1 VTAEALGLPLDS
13 IEARGELALATRD
26 VEIAAGTIRAGTVA
40 GQRTTVSGMRDGV
53 ELVTFRANW
62 VCTTTDLDA
71 DWDLQATGWRVQ
83 VAGDTPLDVR
93 LEFAVPLERMAEY
106 SPGYTA
112 HRAVNAVAAVHA
124 AAPGIRTSVELP
136 QVVASL
142 GSPAISDA
150 EAAELVGLVTAG
162 GQDPNFL
169 PVEAERVAGEH
180 AAGADGG
187 AAAGLT
193 DSQGNDPNFLPV
205 EAGRLTGEDDAG
217 DLPRS

>member
-1 VTAEALGLPLDS
+1 M
-13 IEARGELALATRD
+13 
-26 VEIAAGTIRAGTVA
+26 EIAAGTIRGRHGRRPAHHRV
-40 GQRTTVSGMRDGV
+40 RYRDGV
-53 ELVTFRANW
+53 ELITFRANW

-136 QVVASL
+136 QVVAVL
-142 GSPAISDA
+142 
-150 EAAELVGLVTAG
+150 
-162 GQDPNFL
+162 
-169 PVEAERVAGEH
+169 
-180 AAGADGG
+180 GG
-187 AAAGLT
+187 A
-193 DSQGNDPNFLPV
+193 
-205 EAGRLTGEDDAG
+205 
-217 DLPRS
+217 PR